1 MGDIRVRR
9 LFLTASAIL
18 LAHGA
23 AQGARPAPDDG
34 LQAGAAV
41 RDITPR
47 PDMLPMERPP
57 KVQITGFHDP
67 VHVRVIALA
76 QGGRKALI
84 VSTETGKG
92 PYAPQ
97 FIAALS
103 RHTGIPADSI
113 FYTATHSHAV
123 PEITAPVNLAHRTDG
138 SETHTE
144 RWGQMVMANMLDAAG
159 VALRSLRPAT
169 ICIGY
174 GQSFI
179 NVNRLTDYR
188 RKDAQGNW
196 VPARNLGFNPTGVS
210 DKTLAAIRISGED
223 GKPIAMIIH
232 HALHGTVMHANTLD
246 HGKTAIS
253 ADVPGVVSSALER
266 EYPGAVAM
274 WLSGAAGDQNPIVQ
288 NDFYWRDPQTG
299 EFVEHFAGDAYLLD
313 YLGAIQA
320 RDAQQAL
327 AAVRPVEG
335 RPELAVDYIR
345 SAIPGSNGGDYRVNL
360 RMLRV
365 GPIALMG
372 FSGELFTQLGLDIKK
387 ASRLPDTLVVNHVWG
402 EVGEMTGYHADDAA
416 KALGGFGTDGRYQP
430 GHIAQALSGMAQTML
445 AESEMW
451 ELAGDGV
458 AVHRGDGHVVLTGP
472 DGRPGTQDDD
482 AIVNPAGK
490 VLRRGVT
497 TFKDAQGRHYV
508 ALGRG
513 LRLYAGED
521 GRLGT
526 GDDVVR
532 GFGRYRQ
539 EAGGEMEPL
548 DWRILDMSGD
558 RLTLI
563 AAAIVDAVPFDPADR
578 SNGWESSNLRNW
590 LNSRG
595 GRDAKGDRRGFLRLA
610 FDARERAM
618 MVPNEMP
625 ASAQGFIA
633 FNKLDAAQP
642 WGRQTTPSPAPRDLV
657 TVLSGEELFRYFGP
671 SRIATQRELGHDP
684 ANYTNAYFRPTRWG
698 IAQGLKANIGHNGAS
713 FVGYGDAWTRSPGA
727 QASDG
732 HAYGTF
738 LGSTGSLNIG
748 RSVAS
753 PYGALPVISVKIGR

>member
-1 MGDIRVRR
+1 MRSLIPI
-9 LFLTASAIL
+9 AL
-18 LAHGA
+18 LLSGGA
-23 AQGARPAPDDG
+23 AQGAHPAPDDG
-34 LQAGAAV
+34 LRAGAAV

-57 KVQITGFHDP
+57 QVQITGFHDP

-103 RHTGIPADSI
+103 RHTGVPADAI

-123 PEITAPVNLAHRTDG
+123 PEITTPVNLTHRTDG
-138 SETHTE
+138 SETPIE
-144 RWGQMVMANMLDAAG
+144 RWGQMVMANMLDAADE
-159 VALRSLRPAT
+159 ALRSLRPAT
-169 ICIGY
+169 IGIGY

-179 NVNRLTDYR
+179 NVNRLTDYQ

-223 GKPIAMIIH
+223 GRPIAMIIH

-246 HGKTAIS
+246 HGHTAIS
-253 ADVPGVVSSALER
+253 ADVPGAVSSALER
-266 EYPGAVAM
+266 QYPGAVAM

-299 EFVEHFAGDAYLLD
+299 AFVEHFAGDAYLLD
-313 YLGAIQA
+313 YLGAIQT

-327 AAVRPVEG
+327 AAVRPVQG
-335 RPELAVDYIR
+335 KPELGVDYIR
-345 SAIPGSNGGDYRVNL
+345 SAIPASNGGDYRVNL
-360 RMLRV
+360 RMLRL

-387 ASRLPDTLVVNHVWG
+387 ASPLPDTLVVNHVWG
-402 EVGEMTGYHADDAA
+402 EAGELTGYHADDAA

-451 ELAGDGV
+451 ELAGDGT
-458 AVHRGDGHVVLTGP
+458 AVHRGDGHVVLTGA

-497 TFKDAQGRHYV
+497 TLKDAQGQPYV

-539 EAGGEMEPL
+539 GAGGQVAPL
-548 DWRILDMSGD
+548 DWRVLDMSTDG
-558 RLTLI
+558 LTLI
-563 AAAIVDAVPFDPADR
+563 SAAIVEAVPFDPTDR
-578 SNGWESSNLRNW
+578 GKDWENSNLRRW

-595 GRDAKGDRRGFLRLA
+595 GRNAKGDGRGFLRMA
-610 FDARERAM
+610 FNARERAM
-618 MVPNEMP
+618 MVPIDPPELVG
-625 ASAQGFIA
+625 GFIA
-633 FNKLDAAQP
+633 FNKLEPGRP
-642 WGRQTTPSPAPRDLV
+642 WVRQTTQATAPRDLV
-657 TVLSGEELFRYFGP
+657 TALSGEELFHYFGR
-671 SRIATQRELGHDP
+671 SRIATQKELGHDP
-684 ANYTNAYFRPTRWG
+684 AHYTNAYFRPTPWG

-727 QASDG
+727 EARDG
-732 HAYGTF
+732 HIYGAF
-738 LGSTGSLNIG
+738 LGSTGSINVG
-748 RSVAS
+748 RGVTSA
-753 PYGALPVISVKIGR
+753 YGALPVIRLRMAR